1 MSADI
6 VNLREAR
13 KAKARAEKDKQAEA
27 NRRLH
32 GMTKVEREKLADA
45 RRRMEKHL
53 RGHKRDTDDGT
64 S

>member
-13 KAKARAEKDKQAEA
+13 KAKARAAKEREAEG
-27 NRRLH
+27 NRRLD

-53 RGHKRDTDDGT
+53 RGHKRETDDEPA
-64 S
+64 